1 MIDKYSTI
9 KEIEQ
14 AAEVLAEVMR
24 LKDETIKVLKEKGEI
39 ADKLLAS
46 QEALLKVKQEQ
57 IAELQEQLDTTFALA
72 QRATDLANK
81 SI

>member
-24 LKDETIKVLKEKGEI
+24 LKDETIKVLKERSEI